1 MGRWVI
7 ALVAAGVVLVAA
19 AARAQSGQVV
29 LAPTVYAS
37 HNLPSDAI
45 TGFTVTCPP
54 GYVAVSAGVSRPGP
68 GSTLLSVRP
77 VGLRAYTFRF
87 GNPATNDPTRVTVA
101 LACRRIRPPGPVI
114 LLKPVKTRVVV
125 RPGAQKSG
133 TLACPSNTTPAG
145 AAVDLDPGRAKSVGS
160 FAGAPLSVRSTTA
173 TLRTIQ
179 FRIANAGSR
188 AHVAVVNGACVTILI
203 ATKLERAKLNTT
215 ISTYTNVIA
224 PGRQRL
230 HHRCPSGWTSL
241 GAGYTLTSGALRLD
255 GAAALGTNGAWW
267 VRNTAASPLTARLQ
281 VICARVA

>member
-54 GYVAVSAGVSRPGP
+54 GYVAVSAGVSTPGP

-77 VGLRAYTFRF
+77 VGLRAFTFRF

-101 LACRRIRPPGPVI
+101 VACRKIRPPGPVI

-125 RPGAQKSG
+125 RAGSQKSG
-133 TLACPSNTTPAG
+133 TLPCPSNMTPAG

-160 FAGAPLSVRSTTA
+160 FAGTALSVRSSAA
-173 TLRTIQ
+173 TLRAFQ

-188 AHVAVVNGACVTILI
+188 AHGVVVNGACVTVLI
-203 ATKLERAKLNTT
+203 APKLERAKLNTN
-215 ISTYTNVIA
+215 ISTFTHVIA
-224 PGRQRL
+224 PGRQRV
-230 HHRCPSGWTSL
+230 HYRCRRGWTSL
-241 GAGYTLTSGALRLD
+241 GAGYTLTSGSVRID
-255 GAAALGTNGAWW
+255 GAAALGTSGAWW
-267 VRNTAASPLTARLQ
+267 VRNNAASPLTARLQ
-281 VICARVA
+281 VVCGRVA

>member
-54 GYVAVSAGVSRPGP
+54 GYLAVSAGVSSPGA

-77 VGLRAYTFRF
+77 VGLQAYTFRF
-87 GNPATNDPTRVTVA
+87 GNPVTNDPTRVTVA
-101 LACRRIRPPGPVI
+101 VACRKIRPPGPVI
-114 LLKPVKTRVVV
+114 VLKRVKTRVVV

-133 TLACPSNTTPAG
+133 TITCPSNMTPAG
-145 AAVDLDPGRAKSVGS
+145 AAVDLDPGRPKSVGS
-160 FAGAPLSVRSTTA
+160 FAGTALSVRSITA
-173 TLRTIQ
+173 TLRAFQ
-179 FRIANAGSR
+179 FRIANTGSR
-188 AHVAVVNGACVTILI
+188 AHDVVVNGACVTILI
-203 ATKLERAKLNTT
+203 APKLERAKLNTN
-215 ISTYTNVIA
+215 ISTYTHVIA
-224 PGRQRL
+224 PGRQRV
-230 HHRCPSGWTSL
+230 HYRCRSGWTSL
-241 GAGYTLTSGALRLD
+241 GAGYTLTSGSVRID

-281 VICARVA
+281 IVCGRVA

>member
-7 ALVAAGVVLVAA
+7 AVVAAGVVLVAA
-19 AARAQSGQVV
+19 AARAQTDQVV

-45 TGFTVTCPP
+45 TGFTVTCAP
-54 GYVAVSAGVSRPGP
+54 GHVAVSAGVSTPGQ
-68 GSTLLSVRP
+68 GSILLSVRP

-101 LACRRIRPPGPVI
+101 VACRKIRPPGPVFV
-114 LLKPVKTRVVV
+114 LKPVKTRLVVG
-125 RPGAQKSG
+125 PGRQKSG
-133 TLACPSNTTPAG
+133 TLACPPQTTPAG
-145 AAVDLDPGRAKSVGS
+145 AAVDLDPGRAKSVDS
-160 FAGAPLSVRSTTA
+160 FAGAALSVRSTTA
-173 TLRTIQ
+173 TLRELQ

-188 AHVAVVNGACVTILI
+188 AHAVVVNGTCVTILI
-203 ATKLERAKLNTT
+203 APKVERAKLNTT

-224 PGRQRL
+224 PGRHRL
-230 HHRCPSGWTSL
+230 QHRCRSGWTSL
-241 GAGYTLTSGALRLD
+241 GAGYALASGAARID
-255 GAAALGTNGAWW
+255 GAAALNTSGAWW